1 MSALW
6 RSDPIAGPMTVQEE
20 RGRPLRLGWSWL
32 RSRVRVWLRGLLG
45 TVEPTVPVVPAS
57 G

>member
-32 RSRVRVWLRGLLG
+32 RSRARVWLRGLLG
-45 TVEPTVPVVPAS
+45 TVELTVPVVPAS